1 MRYGGEELDAGRQAE
16 AAQALVETLR
26 SADAAEV
33 AAAAAELYKMT
44 SFSSAV
50 AIDRPEAMT
59 DYDRAVF
66 GSGAGPGA
74 ADAGGC
80 GAADFKPG
88 EAHLDG
94 HRYLMGDG
102 FMLNE
107 EEGKDGSVRTRRV
120 AVMHSRNCL
129 DNRSII
135 GKVPGVFEALLVAI
149 RSKSAETRYQACR
162 AASQVVFRN
171 SDNKRALGGLPDA
184 MPAMSEVV
192 NLATQEGDKRT
203 LAQAC
208 RLLGVLVAGDEK
220 NCGMAAQDANLVA
233 NLRACLLDGQD
244 EVSGQAGKVLNSIS
258 YLIPEHVAP
267 AR

>member
-1 MRYGGEELDAGRQAE
+1 M
-16 AAQALVETLR
+16 LR

-149 RSKSAETRYQACR
+149 RWQAVCARCRRAQARGLGRTVSSTVHDHVGGRGSRCAHADAACQRARASQRSRRASKSA
-162 AASQVVFRN
+162 
-171 SDNKRALGGLPDA
+171 
-184 MPAMSEVV
+184 
-192 NLATQEGDKRT
+192 
-203 LAQAC
+203 
-208 RLLGVLVAGDEK
+208 
-220 NCGMAAQDANLVA
+220 
-233 NLRACLLDGQD
+233 
-244 EVSGQAGKVLNSIS
+244 
-258 YLIPEHVAP
+258 
-267 AR
+267 